1 MRTVAVAAPHPA
13 GVELARGTVRAG
25 GNALDAA
32 LAAAAAL
39 TVVYPHQCALG
50 GDLIA
55 LVRDERPGREPR
67 TSAVVSAGTL
77 PAGLDLDALA
87 GSPMPRRGP
96 VTVTVPGVV
105 AGWTALARLGAEL
118 PLAEVFSRAAGLAEA
133 EPPVSAGL
141 ARALRDQEAAVLTDP
156 GLRAVFAPSGAVL
169 AEGDPVAQPALA
181 ATLRRL
187 AQDPADFYRGRTA
200 DLLAAGLRA
209 LGGTH
214 TGEDLRAHV
223 AEVVPALHAE
233 VDGTD
238 WYVAPPP
245 SQGALLLGI
254 AEAAVAAERAGRPDD
269 LVAASVRG
277 MDVRDRELGDP
288 RTGGVDVTA
297 MTTLS
302 VRAGVPAPAAG
313 RALGDTV
320 AVTAVDDEGL
330 AVSLIQSVFQTF
342 GAGILEPATGIVLH
356 NRGAGFSTDPASPAR
371 VQHGSRPPHTLCPVI
386 IDTGDAVLAAG
397 CQGGRAQPWIL
408 GQTLPGLLD
417 ARTGVEL
424 QDVLARP
431 RWVVGARDL
440 GHERITLVT
449 ESGAEGAAPAA
460 RDAGAAVDHRDGFL
474 DEAGH
479 VQVAVRSR
487 RSPTLLAAT
496 DPRADGRAAVTS
508 QNETAHEP
516 ETP

>member
-13 GVELARGTVRAG
+13 GVELAQEAVRAG

-55 LVRDERPGREPR
+55 LVRDERSGREPR
-67 TSAVVSAGTL
+67 TTAVVSAGTL

-87 GSPMPRRGP
+87 GAPMPRRGP
-96 VTVTVPGVV
+96 ATVTVPGVV

-118 PLAEVFSRAAGLAEA
+118 PLPQVFSRAAELAEA
-133 EPPVSAGL
+133 GLPVSAGL
-141 ARALRDQEAAVLTDP
+141 ARALRDQEAAVLADP
-156 GLRAVFAPSGAVL
+156 GLRAVFAPTGAVL
-169 AEGDPVAQPALA
+169 GEGDPVAQPALA

-187 AQDPADFYRGRTA
+187 AEDPQDLYRGRTA

-214 TGEDLRAHV
+214 TGKDLRAHV
-223 AEVVPALHAE
+223 AEVLPALHAE
-233 VDGTD
+233 VDGAH

-245 SQGALLLGI
+245 SQGALLLGV
-254 AEAAVAAERAGRPDD
+254 AEAAVAAERSGRPDD
-269 LVAASVRG
+269 LVVASLRG

-288 RTGGVDVTA
+288 RTGEVDVTA

-302 VRAGVPAPAAG
+302 VRTGAAAPAAG

-330 AVSLIQSVFQTF
+330 SVSLIQSVFQTF

-371 VQHGSRPPHTLCPVI
+371 VRHGSRPPHTLCPVI
-386 IDTGDAVLAAG
+386 VDTGEAVLAAG

-408 GQTLPGLLD
+408 GQTLPALLAAAD
-417 ARTGVEL
+417 GTEL

-440 GHERITLVT
+440 GHERVTLVT
-449 ESGAEGAAPAA
+449 EPGAETAAPAA
-460 RDAGAAVDHRDGFL
+460 QDAGAGVVHRDCLL

-479 VQVAVRSR
+479 VQIAVRSR
-487 RSPTLLAAT
+487 RSGLLAAT
-496 DPRADGRAAVTS
+496 DPRADGRACVTTR
-508 QNETAHEP
+508 EPAHEP
-516 ETP
+516 ETL